1 MARDPRY
8 VHVHLLTEAI
18 ERARPVLRWAI
29 DRAELKGSLIRID
42 AAGECVF
49 FHVDVSPN
57 VQFDEVTG
65 QACPIA
71 GGEHYE
77 LVQVSE
83 MKRAEAEAT
92 WREGKER
99 NRQPWWFWVS
109 KHRR

>member
-1 MARDPRY
+1 MARDPRC

-18 ERARPVLRWAI
+18 ERARPMLRWAI

-77 LVQVSE
+77 LVQVPE
-83 MKRAEAEAT
+83 IKRAEAEAT

-99 NRQPWWFWVS
+99 NRQSWWFWVS
-109 KHRR
+109 KHPR